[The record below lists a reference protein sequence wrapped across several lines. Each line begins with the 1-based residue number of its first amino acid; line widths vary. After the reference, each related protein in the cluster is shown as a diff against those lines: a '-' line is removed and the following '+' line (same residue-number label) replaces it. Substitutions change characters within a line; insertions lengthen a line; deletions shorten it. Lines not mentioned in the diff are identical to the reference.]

1 MNKVFIFVLGAAVGS
16 LVTWKFVEEKY
27 RRIADEEIESVKET
41 FKNRESKIAEDEKQ
55 AEELGVKSPSKE
67 FYSQLKENTD
77 KLTNNLSEKYKD
89 IIATSGYNSTDIQK
103 NTNIKD
109 YEYTDV
115 DGEGQIIE
123 IVPSDYPE
131 PYVIAPEEFGE
142 LEDFKTKSFIYY
154 EDKVVATADDR
165 IVDDVEVLIGD
176 ALDHFGDY
184 EDDAVHVRNEKEKTD
199 YEILRSEKYYTDLP
213 SVNIANFDEEDK

>member
-67 FYSQLKENTD
+67 FYSQLKESTD
-77 KLTNNLSEKYKD
+77 KLTEDMHNYHKLASN
-89 IIATSGYNSTDIQK
+89 YNS
-103 NTNIKD
+103 NSKD
-109 YEYTDV
+109 YKYTDENE
-115 DGEGQIIE
+115 EGE
-123 IVPSDYPE
+123 IVEDEPEDYPE

-142 LEDFKTKSFIYY
+142 LEDYQTEAFVYY
-154 EDKVVATADDR
+154 EDKIVATNDDR

-176 ALDHFGDY
+176 ALEHFGDY

-199 YEILRSEKYYTDLP
+199 YEILRSEKNYTDLP
-213 SVNIANFDEEDK
+213 SVNIANFDKEDK

>member
-67 FYSQLKENTD
+67 FYSQLKESTD
-77 KLTNNLSEKYKD
+77 KLTEDMHNYHNLASN
-89 IIATSGYNSTDIQK
+89 YNS
-103 NTNIKD
+103 NSKD
-109 YEYTDV
+109 YKYTDEN
-115 DGEGQIIE
+115 GEGE
-123 IVPSDYPE
+123 IVEDESEDYPE
-131 PYVIAPEEFGE
+131 PYVIAPEEFGG
-142 LEDFKTKSFIYY
+142 LEDYQTESFIYY
-154 EDKVVATADDR
+154 EDKVVATDDDR

-176 ALDHFGDY
+176 ALEHFGDY

-199 YEILRSEKYYTDLP
+199 YEILRSEKNYTDLP
-213 SVNIANFDEEDK
+213 SVNISSFDKEEQ

>member
-67 FYSQLKENTD
+67 FYSQLKESTD
-77 KLTNNLSEKYKD
+77 KLTEDMHNYHKL
-89 IIATSGYNSTDIQK
+89 ATNYNS
-103 NTNIKD
+103 NSKD
-109 YEYTDV
+109 YKYTDENE
-115 DGEGQIIE
+115 EGE
-123 IVPSDYPE
+123 IVEDEPEDYPE

-142 LEDFKTKSFIYY
+142 LEDYQTEAFVYY
-154 EDKVVATADDR
+154 EDKIVATNDDR

-176 ALDHFGDY
+176 ALEHFGDY

-199 YEILRSEKYYTDLP
+199 YEILRSEKNYTDLP
-213 SVNIANFDEEDK
+213 SVNIANFDKEDK

>member
-67 FYSQLKENTD
+67 FYSQLKESTD
-77 KLTNNLSEKYKD
+77 KLTEDMHNYHKLASN
-89 IIATSGYNSTDIQK
+89 YNS
-103 NTNIKD
+103 NSKD
-109 YEYTDV
+109 YKYTDENE
-115 DGEGQIIE
+115 EGE
-123 IVPSDYPE
+123 IVEDEPEDYPE

-142 LEDFKTKSFIYY
+142 LEDYQTEAFVYY
-154 EDKVVATADDR
+154 EYKIVATNDDR

-176 ALDHFGDY
+176 ALEHFGDY

-199 YEILRSEKYYTDLP
+199 YEILRSEKNYTDLP
-213 SVNIANFDEEDK
+213 SVNIANFDKEDK

>member
-1 MNKVFIFVLGAAVGS
+1 MNKIFIFVLGAAVGS

-55 AEELGVKSPSKE
+55 AEELGVTSPSKE
-67 FYSQLKENTD
+67 FYSQLKESTD
-77 KLTNNLSEKYKD
+77 KLTEDMCNYQKLASN
-89 IIATSGYNSTDIQK
+89 YNS
-103 NTNIKD
+103 NSKD
-109 YEYTDV
+109 YKYTDEN
-115 DGEGQIIE
+115 GEGE
-123 IVPSDYPE
+123 IVEDEPEDYPE

-142 LEDFKTKSFIYY
+142 LEDYQTESLIYY
-154 EDKVVATADDR
+154 EDKVVATDDDR

-176 ALDHFGDY
+176 ALEHFGDY

-199 YEILRSEKYYTDLP
+199 YEILRSEKNYTDLP
-213 SVNIANFDEEDK
+213 SVNISSFDKEEQ

>member
-67 FYSQLKENTD
+67 FYNQLKEASD
-77 KLTNNLSEKYKD
+77 KLTDDVNHYKEIITTSEY
-89 IIATSGYNSTDIQK
+89 SSTDIEPK
-103 NTNIKD
+103 KNIKD
-109 YEYTDV
+109 FIYTEV
-115 DGEGQIIE
+115 DGEGQIFE
-123 IVPSDYPE
+123 VKPKDYPE

-142 LEDFKTKSFIYY
+142 DGYNTESLIYY
-154 EDKVVATADDR
+154 QDKVLATNDDNMIDAD
-165 IVDDVEVLIGD
+165 ESELLLGD
-176 ALDHFGDY
+176 GLEHFGEY
-184 EDDAVHVRNEKEKTD
+184 EDDAVHVRNEKTKTD
-199 YEILRSEKYYTDLP
+199 YEILRSEKYFFGD
-213 SVNIANFDEEDK
+213 VIKEEQ